1 MGYLEAWKVLE
12 QMITD
17 LRRRGLA
24 IPASVIGDLRHART
38 LINVLRADPTH
49 LDTGR
54 KIEERLRSV
63 ESRLVSEGEKK
74 FGSNYVKAWVERLD
88 KASREVVD
96 EGEGETTF
104 IPGVPRNQRWIR
116 VKSSDELPLDG
127 LKKLAKELDILYN
140 KQDDEYIVVYGKE
153 ERIKEFIKK
162 MTEEYG
168 VKPKD
173 WA

>member
-24 IPASVIGDLRHART
+24 IPASVISDLRHART

-63 ESRLVSEGEKK
+63 ESHLVSQVEKEI
-74 FGSNYVKAWVERLD
+74 GSDFVKAWVERLD

-96 EGEGETTF
+96 EGEGETRF
-104 IPGVPRNQRWIR
+104 IPGVPRDQRWIR
-116 VKSSDELPLDG
+116 VKASDELPLDG
-127 LKKLAKELDILYN
+127 LKKLATELDILYN
-140 KQDDEYIVVYGKE
+140 VQDDEYMVVYGKE

-162 MTEEYG
+162 MTEKYR
-168 VKPKD
+168 VNPKD

>member
-1 MGYLEAWKVLE
+1 
-12 QMITD
+12 
-17 LRRRGLA
+17 
-24 IPASVIGDLRHART
+24 
-38 LINVLRADPTH
+38 
-49 LDTGR
+49 
-54 KIEERLRSV
+54 
-63 ESRLVSEGEKK
+63 
-74 FGSNYVKAWVERLD
+74 
-88 KASREVVD
+88 
-96 EGEGETTF
+96 
-104 IPGVPRNQRWIR
+104 IR